1 MIDRIIGNNRASN
14 EPINKDSFSVKNNLY
29 GTRKGGP
36 VKHVIEAIKYGEST
50 IVKIDKNENKFIV
63 YKTKKCSVSVNP
75 DKGELIQTTPKE

>member
-14 EPINKDSFSVKNNLY
+14 EPINKDSFSVKKQFIWNSK
-29 GTRKGGP
+29 RGP

-50 IVKIDKNENKFIV
+50 AVKIDKNENKFII

-75 DKGELIQTTPKE
+75 DTGELIQTTPKE